1 MTFEQQFKKAFKSD
15 LEAILGGKFKLY
27 TTNDIT
33 KNYNKG
39 DILAVIKTGQGTTS
53 GVENVLATNIITTI
67 TFKCESIF
75 LQEVLSILNEYVNNI
90 NGKYFE
96 TEDGIIFKL
105 GLNTPY
111 TIGSP
116 TVENVGN
123 DSIYTS
129 ICQLAG
135 NIFYSNLAKPSDK
148 FLYFGEEKVKIEGI
162 QSFQDNTVY
171 NFQLSDGAKD
181 EGLSAYTGFSRII
194 TISLYKSNNTIC
206 DFLNNFTLKGR
217 VFQFQDGIELIDVVF
232 TNKSKSEVNGVEI
245 ITISLGGV

>member
-33 KNYNKG
+33 FKNYNKG

-206 DFLNNFTLKGR
+206 DR

>member
-1 MTFEQQFKKAFKSD
+1 M
-15 LEAILGGKFKLY
+15 
-27 TTNDIT
+27 
-33 KNYNKG
+33 
-39 DILAVIKTGQGTTS
+39 
-53 GVENVLATNIITTI
+53 
-67 TFKCESIF
+67 
-75 LQEVLSILNEYVNNI
+75 
-90 NGKYFE
+90 
-96 TEDGIIFKL
+96 
-105 GLNTPY
+105 
-111 TIGSP
+111 
-116 TVENVGN
+116 
-123 DSIYTS
+123 
-129 ICQLAG
+129 
-135 NIFYSNLAKPSDK
+135 
-148 FLYFGEEKVKIEGI
+148 KIEGI